1 MLKSVKNLRSQVC
14 RAAIQAIQVV
24 FLNVG
29 KCLETDSDSLVKELL
44 QKSSDTNKFIRF
56 KEQWNDWSFG
66 QLILIFDLLFRSDSK
81 KALDLMAENFSVYK
95 VISLVLTGF
104 QAQKN
109 VVIRSNC
116 ADIVDSVITRY
127 QSSAKI

>member
-1 MLKSVKNLRSQVC
+1 MK
-14 RAAIQAIQVV
+14 
-24 FLNVG
+24 
-29 KCLETDSDSLVKELL
+29 LL
-44 QKSSDTNKFIRF
+44 
-56 KEQWNDWSFG
+56 
-66 QLILIFDLLFRSDSK
+66 LRSDSK

-109 VVIRSNC
+109 VVIRSNS

-127 QSSAKI
+127 QSGVKIYS

>member
-1 MLKSVKNLRSQVC
+1 M
-14 RAAIQAIQVV
+14 
-24 FLNVG
+24 
-29 KCLETDSDSLVKELL
+29 DWLL
-44 QKSSDTNKFIRF
+44 
-56 KEQWNDWSFG
+56 
-66 QLILIFDLLFRSDSK
+66 RSDSK

-109 VVIRSNC
+109 VVIRSNS

-127 QSSAKI
+127 QSGVKIYS

>member
-1 MLKSVKNLRSQVC
+1 MLL
-14 RAAIQAIQVV
+14 
-24 FLNVG
+24 
-29 KCLETDSDSLVKELL
+29 
-44 QKSSDTNKFIRF
+44 
-56 KEQWNDWSFG
+56 
-66 QLILIFDLLFRSDSK
+66 RSDSK

-109 VVIRSNC
+109 VVIRSNS

-127 QSSAKI
+127 QSGVKIYS

>member
-1 MLKSVKNLRSQVC
+1 MIGNL
-14 RAAIQAIQVV
+14 
-24 FLNVG
+24 VG
-29 KCLETDSDSLVKELL
+29 
-44 QKSSDTNKFIRF
+44 
-56 KEQWNDWSFG
+56 
-66 QLILIFDLLFRSDSK
+66 LFTLRSDSK

-109 VVIRSNC
+109 VVIRSNS

-127 QSSAKI
+127 QSGVKIYS

>member
-1 MLKSVKNLRSQVC
+1 M
-14 RAAIQAIQVV
+14 
-24 FLNVG
+24 
-29 KCLETDSDSLVKELL
+29 DWLL
-44 QKSSDTNKFIRF
+44 
-56 KEQWNDWSFG
+56 
-66 QLILIFDLLFRSDSK
+66 RSDSK

-109 VVIRSNC
+109 VVIRSNS

-127 QSSAKI
+127 